1 MVVVVTPGCVSVT
14 RVQAGSCRRCEKD
27 PVLCFLFLFLSLCR
41 WLQDQAQPRSTSW
54 LSIRDAAATAA
65 TATMAATGSLQM
77 SDSAFPLTL
86 DQS

>member
-27 PVLCFLFLFLSLCR
+27 PVLCFLFLSLCH

-54 LSIRDAAATAA
+54 LSIRDAAA
-65 TATMAATGSLQM
+65 ATGSLQM

>member
-27 PVLCFLFLFLSLCR
+27 PVLCFLSLCR

-54 LSIRDAAATAA
+54 LSIRDAAVTAA
-65 TATMAATGSLQM
+65 ASGSLQM

>member
-65 TATMAATGSLQM
+65 ATGSLQM